1 MKYNVFHESVQWR
14 WDKIKL
20 FLSESFWGNTNMLS
34 NPFALD
40 DRSLLPKGQ
49 SVFPSNG
56 CLREDSYNMRWF
68 CCHERH
74 GVFLGTQK
82 DSVTLWLCENLQS
95 WSADWPVN
103 VRQSNLGESG
113 LIRRPT
119 VCSVFC
125 FQDAVLFAAV
135 VPALHRALKRRS
147 ATLWC
152 TLWWSWPQESLS
164 ITALFRSWR
173 SLSWLISPC
182 PMTAEVSCKRYP
194 PSTTSAHLKNLHRWC
209 GKSTSPCNPV
219 CTTLKVLCVS
229 LFQNNF
235 LQAFPKA
242 GASKATMAGGG
253 GGGGGRSLLGLWLTL
268 LVNLSFAED
277 GQQSILRVSGA
288 LELLADLAQQRHPAL
303 LVLHNLC
310 FCSAN
315 KPHILTNGTGRL
327 RGWLSLAPTFNAH
340 QSSKA
345 TNENATPSEFSL
357 SVCSLGS

>member
-1 MKYNVFHESVQWR
+1 MKYVVFHESVQWW

-20 FLSESFWGNTNMLS
+20 FLSKAFWGNIKMLS
-34 NPFALD
+34 NPFAPLKVN
-40 DRSLLPKGQ
+40 RC
-49 SVFPSNG
+49 FPLMAASG
-56 CLREDSYNMRWF
+56 KTPTTCTDSAVMKDT
-68 CCHERH
+68 ES
-74 GVFLGTQK
+74 FLGTQK
-82 DSVTLWLCENLQS
+82 LLWKPLVPVCWLTCQSDAVKFRWKWFNQKTNCLLCVFLSGCSALCGSGTGPAPGTKASLGNSLMHSVMKLASGVTLDNGAIQKLAFSLLANLAMSHDCRGVMQKVS
-95 WSADWPVN
+95 TEHNIGTPKK
-103 VRQSNLGESG
+103 
-113 LIRRPT
+113 T
-119 VCSVFC
+119 
-125 FQDAVLFAAV
+125 
-135 VPALHRALKRRS
+135 LH
-147 ATLWC
+147 
-152 TLWWSWPQESLS
+152 Q
-164 ITALFRSWR
+164 
-173 SLSWLISPC
+173 
-182 PMTAEVSCKRYP
+182 
-194 PSTTSAHLKNLHRWC
+194 WC
-209 GKSTSPCNPV
+209 GKSTSSCNPV

-242 GASKATMAGGG
+242 GASKATIAVSG

-303 LVLHNLC
+303 LILHNLC

-327 RGWLSLAPTFNAH
+327 RGWLSFAPTFNAH

-345 TNENATPSEFSL
+345 ANENATPSEFSL